1 MENSKENNKNLYI
14 YEAPLSMAD
23 TAPLAFQHVVAMV
36 VGCITPALIISG
48 GAGLSPEDKVLLVQS
63 SLIFAGLATLL
74 QNFGLFGK
82 LGSRLPVI
90 MGVGFAYVSTL
101 SAIVKNAIGAGF
113 DGPKAMAVVF
123 GAQLVGGIIAMLFG
137 LFVKKLT
144 KFFPPLV
151 TGTVILSIG
160 LGLYPVAVRYMA
172 GGGNIDSNPNFG
184 SLKNWAVAL
193 VTLAV
198 VLLCNNFGKGSIKLA
213 SILIGVVA
221 GYLVSIPLGM
231 VNFSSIANAGLVQA
245 PKPMHFGFEFIPSA
259 IISLGILHIVN
270 SIQAIGDLTATTEGG
285 MDRLPTDDE
294 LQGGI
299 IGYGF
304 SSLVGSVFGCM
315 PLSTFSQ
322 NVGIV
327 TLNKCINRKIFVF
340 SSILVIIA
348 GLLPKI
354 SAILTTIPQ
363 AVLGGATIS
372 VFATISMT
380 GVKMVSGA
388 GLNPRNIGVV
398 GIALAIGEGIVRVP
412 GSLTG
417 FPQMVI
423 DVFGTSA
430 TSTTTLI
437 AVVLNLILPQVIE
450 NKSKKE

>member
-74 QNFGLFGK
+74 QNFGIFGK
-82 LGSRLPVI
+82 LGSKLPVI

-450 NKSKKE
+450 NKSRKE

>member
-144 KFFPPLV
+144 RFFPPLV

-245 PKPMHFGFEFIPSA
+245 PKPMHFGFEFVPSA

-270 SIQAIGDLTATTEGG
+270 SIQAIGDLTATTQGG

-354 SAILTTIPQ
+354 SAVLTTIPQ

-417 FPQMVI
+417 FPQMII

-450 NKSKKE
+450 NNSKNE

>member
-23 TAPLAFQHVVAMV
+23 TAPLGFQHVVAMV

-48 GAGLSPEDKVLLVQS
+48 GAGLSTEDKVLLVQS

-82 LGSRLPVI
+82 LGSKLPVI

-193 VTLAV
+193 ITLAV

-231 VNFSSIANAGLVQA
+231 VNFSSIANAGLVQV
-245 PKPMHFGFEFIPSA
+245 PKPMHFGFEFVPSA

-270 SIQAIGDLTATTEGG
+270 SIQAIGDLTATTQGG

-304 SSLVGSVFGCM
+304 SSLVGSIFGCM

-354 SAILTTIPQ
+354 SAVLTTIPQ

-417 FPQMVI
+417 FPQMII

-450 NKSKKE
+450 GKSKEE

>member
-74 QNFGLFGK
+74 QNFGIFGK
-82 LGSRLPVI
+82 LGSKLPVI

-417 FPQMVI
+417 FPQMII

>member
-74 QNFGLFGK
+74 QNFGIFGK
-82 LGSRLPVI
+82 LGSKLPVI

-193 VTLAV
+193 ITLAV

-231 VNFSSIANAGLVQA
+231 VNFSSIANAGLVQV
-245 PKPMHFGFEFIPSA
+245 PKPMHFGFEFVPSA

-270 SIQAIGDLTATTEGG
+270 SIQAIGDLTATTQGG

-354 SAILTTIPQ
+354 SAVLTTIPQ

-417 FPQMVI
+417 FPQMII

-450 NKSKKE
+450 NNSKNE

>member
-74 QNFGLFGK
+74 QNFGIFGK
-82 LGSRLPVI
+82 LGSKLPVI

-327 TLNKCINRKIFVF
+327 TLNKCINRRIFVF

>member
-74 QNFGLFGK
+74 QNFGIFGK
-82 LGSRLPVI
+82 LGSKLPVI

-101 SAIVKNAIGAGF
+101 SAIVKNAIGVGF

-388 GLNPRNIGVV
+388 GLNQ
-398 GIALAIGEGIVRVP
+398 L
-412 GSLTG
+412 
-417 FPQMVI
+417 
-423 DVFGTSA
+423 
-430 TSTTTLI
+430 
-437 AVVLNLILPQVIE
+437 QVQLH
-450 NKSKKE
+450 

>member
-1 MENSKENNKNLYI
+1 MENVKENNKNLYI
-14 YEAPLSMAD
+14 YDAPLSMAD
-23 TAPLAFQHVVAMV
+23 TAPLGFQHVVAMV

-101 SAIVKNAIGAGF
+101 SAIVKNSLDMGF
-113 DGPKAMAVVF
+113 DGKAAMATVF
-123 GAQLVGGIIAMLFG
+123 GAQLVGGLLSIFFG

-160 LGLYPVAVRYMA
+160 IGLYPVAVRYMA
-172 GGGNIDSNPNFG
+172 GGGNIDVNPKFG
-184 SLKNWAVAL
+184 SLQNWAVAII
-193 VTLAV
+193 TLAV
-198 VLLCNNFGKGSIKLA
+198 VLICNNWGKGTIKLA
-213 SILIGVVA
+213 SILIGVIV
-221 GYLVSIPLGM
+221 GYLVSIPMGM
-231 VNFSSIANAGLVQA
+231 VNFSTISNAGLVQI
-245 PKPMHFGFEFIPSA
+245 PQPMHFGYNFIPSA

-270 SIQAIGDLTATTEGG
+270 SIQAIGDLTATTQGG

-340 SSILVIIA
+340 SSIVVIIA

-380 GVKMVSGA
+380 GIKMVANA
-388 GLNPRNIGVV
+388 GINPRNISVV
-398 GIALAIGEGIVRVP
+398 GLALAIGEGIVRVP

-417 FPQMVI
+417 FPKIII

-430 TSTTTLI
+430 TSTTTLV
-437 AVVLNLILPQVIE
+437 AVLLNLLLPKIIE
-450 NKSKKE
+450 NAKKQ

>member
-23 TAPLAFQHVVAMV
+23 TAPLGFQHVVAMV

-48 GAGLSPEDKVLLVQS
+48 GAGLSTEDKVLLVQS

-82 LGSRLPVI
+82 LGSKLPVI

-193 VTLAV
+193 ITLAV

-231 VNFSSIANAGLVQA
+231 VNFSSIANAVLVQV
-245 PKPMHFGFEFIPSA
+245 PKPMHFGFEFVPSA

-270 SIQAIGDLTATTEGG
+270 SIQAIGDLTATTQGG

-304 SSLVGSVFGCM
+304 SSLVGSIFGCM

-354 SAILTTIPQ
+354 SAVLTTIPQ

-417 FPQMVI
+417 FPQMII

-450 NKSKKE
+450 GKSKEE

>member
-74 QNFGLFGK
+74 QNFGIFGK
-82 LGSRLPVI
+82 LGSKLPVI

>member
-74 QNFGLFGK
+74 QNFGIFGK
-82 LGSRLPVI
+82 LGSKLPVI

-198 VLLCNNFGKGSIKLA
+198 VLLCNNFGKGSKKLA

>member
-74 QNFGLFGK
+74 QNFGIFGK

-450 NKSKKE
+450 NNSKNE

>member
-1 MENSKENNKNLYI
+1 MGNSKENNKNLYI

-74 QNFGLFGK
+74 QNFGIFGK
-82 LGSRLPVI
+82 LGSKLPVI

>member
-48 GAGLSPEDKVLLVQS
+48 GAGLLPEDKVLLVQS

-74 QNFGLFGK
+74 QNFGIFGK
-82 LGSRLPVI
+82 LGSKLPVI

>member
-74 QNFGLFGK
+74 QNFGIFGK
-82 LGSRLPVI
+82 LGSKLPVI

-160 LGLYPVAVRYMA
+160 LGLYTVAVRYMA

>member
-74 QNFGLFGK
+74 QNFGIFGK
-82 LGSRLPVI
+82 LGSKLPVI
-90 MGVGFAYVSTL
+90 MGVGFSYVSTL

>member
-1 MENSKENNKNLYI
+1 MENTKENNKNLYI
-14 YEAPLSMAD
+14 YEAPLSMSD
-23 TAPLAFQHVVAMV
+23 TAPLGFQHVVAMV

-74 QNFGLFGK
+74 QNFGIFGK
-82 LGSRLPVI
+82 LGSKLPVI

-327 TLNKCINRKIFVF
+327 TLNKCINRRIFVF

>member
-23 TAPLAFQHVVAMV
+23 TAPLAFQHVVAML

-74 QNFGLFGK
+74 QNFGIFGK
-82 LGSRLPVI
+82 LGSKLPVI

>member
-36 VGCITPALIISG
+36 VVCIISG

-74 QNFGLFGK
+74 QNFGIFGK
-82 LGSRLPVI
+82 LGSKLPVI

-372 VFATISMT
+372 VFSTISMT

>member
-144 KFFPPLV
+144 RFFPPLV

-354 SAILTTIPQ
+354 SAVLTTIPQ

-450 NKSKKE
+450 GKAKEE